1 MKHYGANG
9 QNQEIYFNRYHNILT
24 LEEGETIKT
33 NMPMESLQSHRLA
46 YVVLN
51 NQDLKP
57 KKMIIVPYLHE
68 RKIYLNRMKQNTN
81 YFYSSKQVE
90 FEEKIKSYVFAFN
103 ITEHKFYVYSEKG
116 LLLNRIEYSD
126 KIKQYGDEAS
136 ASSNGLNFALFKSRN
151 DQVTILRFNESE
163 CSILKTFNIEGAIKE
178 LLK

>member
-1 MKHYGANG
+1 MILDCEIIDEEMKGIFRSGFYKIQDGHIYCGNSVIKLRYDLMKHYGANG

-81 YFYSSKQVE
+81 YFYSS
-90 FEEKIKSYVFAFN
+90 
-103 ITEHKFYVYSEKG
+103 
-116 LLLNRIEYSD
+116 
-126 KIKQYGDEAS
+126 
-136 ASSNGLNFALFKSRN
+136 
-151 DQVTILRFNESE
+151 
-163 CSILKTFNIEGAIKE
+163 
-178 LLK
+178 

>member
-1 MKHYGANG
+1 LMKHYGANG
-9 QNQEIYFNRYHNILT
+9 QNQEIYFNSYHNILT

-81 YFYSSKQVE
+81 YFYSS
-90 FEEKIKSYVFAFN
+90 
-103 ITEHKFYVYSEKG
+103 
-116 LLLNRIEYSD
+116 
-126 KIKQYGDEAS
+126 
-136 ASSNGLNFALFKSRN
+136 
-151 DQVTILRFNESE
+151 
-163 CSILKTFNIEGAIKE
+163 
-178 LLK
+178 